1 MSRQY
6 IPPHRALI
14 SKAMERA
21 VAVLKH
27 REETMKIRLV
37 VALVGLAISL
47 ALPTF
52 AQQKEPTPSDE
63 NRQVSASLVKQ
74 GDDAWNN
81 NDAAAVAAVFTEN
94 AVIVT
99 DSGPIYGR
107 GAIEKWAADLFKQI
121 HFSNHSAKDDQVS
134 PHAIGNELW
143 CNGEW
148 SQTIQGKDWGPIQQ
162 KGYYSAIDSR
172 EGDAWKLRMLT
183 FNITPPPAAPAQT
196 K

>member
-1 MSRQY
+1 
-6 IPPHRALI
+6 
-14 SKAMERA
+14 
-21 VAVLKH
+21 
-27 REETMKIRLV
+27 MKIRFLLG
-37 VALVGLAISL
+37 LVGLAISF

-63 NRQVSASLVKQ
+63 NRQVRAALIKQ

-81 NDAAAVAAVFTEN
+81 NDAVALAAMFTED

-99 DSGPIYGR
+99 DSGPVYGR
-107 GAIEKWAADLFKQI
+107 EAIEKMYADLLKQV
-121 HFSNHSAKDDQVS
+121 HFSNHVGKDDQVS
-134 PHAIGNELW
+134 PHAIGNDLW

-148 SQTIQGKDWGPIQQ
+148 SHTIQGKDWGPIQQ

-172 EGDAWKLRMLT
+172 EGDTWKLRMLT